1 MSTLRGMGGG
11 KTRFK
16 THSSIAIKN
25 PFNEDVQR
33 QKTIDPRGIAF
44 GVGLLLV
51 LIGVIYALYFS
62 NWGIVQ
68 TIQVTNNT
76 LIPSS
81 EIENKV
87 WDYLAKEK
95 GMLPKNHFF
104 SFSTHKLEDKLLS
117 QFPLQEVSVDRKG
130 FNSLAVAVHE
140 VDGVATIEFED
151 GRIVLIDEEGKVL
164 ALHEIKKEETSTSST
179 PQGGAVSSVA
189 ECIFCDTSKEIEHI
203 YYQGIQPKT
212 IGIGTAVIKKDTLL
226 PLISALRGFATI
238 DFRPSRVIY
247 VPLNEESITVELREG
262 FSVYLNPKKSI
273 EQQLT
278 NFNSFMKKKF
288 VKPPYNLQYVDL
300 RYTNRIFYK

>member
-1 MSTLRGMGGG
+1 MSTLRGLGGG

-33 QKTIDPRGIAF
+33 KKTIDPRGIAF
-44 GVGLLLV
+44 STALLLM
-51 LIGVIYALYFS
+51 LTGVIYALYFS
-62 NWGIVQ
+62 NAGIVK
-68 TIQVTNNT
+68 TIEISNNT
-76 LIPSS
+76 LIPST
-81 EIENKV
+81 EIENKA

-104 SFSTHKLEDKLLS
+104 SFSTHKLEDKLLT
-117 QFPLQEVSVDRKG
+117 QFPLQEASVDRKG
-130 FNSLAVAVHE
+130 LNSLVISVNE

-151 GRIVLIDEEGKVL
+151 ERIVLIDEEGKVL

-179 PQGGAVSSVA
+179 SRGGVVSSVA
-189 ECIFCDTSKEIEHI
+189 ECIFCDTSKDIAHI
-203 YYQGIQPKT
+203 YFQGIQPKT
-212 IGIGTAVIKKDTLL
+212 IGIGTTVIKKEALL
-226 PLISALRGFATI
+226 PLVNALRGFATI
-238 DFRPSRVIY
+238 DFNPSRVIY
-247 VPLNEESITVELREG
+247 VPLNEESITIELREG